1 MPWFRNRDEDEDEVR
16 RPPDKSVASKAAWL
30 VLAGGAALV
39 GLRACVATVVT
50 VHGNGMAPTVLDGDS
65 VMLMRGTWRVQ
76 PGDLVIYDPTFEF
89 IDPETVVAS
98 PEDVPNGQ
106 DGRDAHF
113 VDTEKR
119 EAGELRNTA
128 VVDME
133 QLEGNWRRVQ
143 RTAGNTKDTHRV
155 QDGLRVGR
163 VIARPGDSLRF
174 DDPEGALGLAINDV
188 PLGQKPSEPL
198 RLRLGPEQEAQIHL
212 RSAAYES
219 VGNVSYQVL
228 ASTVPSA
235 SDFEVLRRGRHTLT
249 VPDDAFV
256 VLADNRDEGACCDS
270 RAIGFVPAKAI
281 KGEVVARLTGDPS
294 ATPDLDP
301 DSRGLRWLP

>member
-1 MPWFRNRDEDEDEVR
+1 MPLFRSRDEDEDEVR
-16 RPPDKSVASKAAWL
+16 GPPDKSVASKAAWF

-65 VMLMRGTWRVQ
+65 VMLVRGTWRVRA
-76 PGDLVIYDPTFEF
+76 GDLVIYDPTFEF
-89 IDPETVVAS
+89 VDPQATVAS
-98 PEDVPNGQ
+98 PDAPSGR
-106 DGRDAHF
+106 DGEDAHF
-113 VDTEKR
+113 VDTQKR

-143 RTAGNTKDTHRV
+143 RASGTTKDTHQV

-163 VIARPGDSLRF
+163 VIARPGDTLSF
-174 DDPEGALGLAINDV
+174 GNDDGALGLVINDV
-188 PLGQKPSEPL
+188 PLSQKQSEPL
-198 RLRLGPEQEAQIHL
+198 RLRLGVGQETDVHL
-212 RSAAYES
+212 RTAAYES

-228 ASTVPSA
+228 SSTSPNDF
-235 SDFEVLRRGRHTLT
+235 DFEALRRGREHLT

-256 VLADNRDEGACCDS
+256 VIADNRDEGACCDS

-301 DSRGLRWLP
+301 ESRGLRWLP